1 LIDRVNQKFDYEKV
15 MLCHAPRRAVAQL
28 ARVPVSK
35 TGGWGFKSLLP
46 CAVVERRKLK
56 KKERGNEMSENSEK
70 ELNIFQRVALFY
82 RQVLNE
88 LRKVVWP
95 SRNMLTTYTA
105 VVLVF
110 VTFVIAV
117 VSLFD
122 LGLTQLV
129 LFIFGE

>member
-1 LIDRVNQKFDYEKV
+1 
-15 MLCHAPRRAVAQL
+15 
-28 ARVPVSK
+28 
-35 TGGWGFKSLLP
+35 
-46 CAVVERRKLK
+46 
-56 KKERGNEMSENSEK
+56 MSENSEK

-129 LFIFGE
+129 LYIFGE

>member
-1 LIDRVNQKFDYEKV
+1 LIDRVNKKSDYEKV
-15 MLCHAPRRAVAQL
+15 MLCHALRRAVAQL

-46 CAVVERRKLK
+46 CAVVETKYERK
-56 KKERGNEMSENSEK
+56 GNEMSEDSTN

-95 SRNMLTTYTA
+95 SRNMLTTYTG

-117 VSLFD
+117 VSIFD

-129 LFIFGE
+129 LYIFGE

>member
-1 LIDRVNQKFDYEKV
+1 
-15 MLCHAPRRAVAQL
+15 
-28 ARVPVSK
+28 
-35 TGGWGFKSLLP
+35 
-46 CAVVERRKLK
+46 
-56 KKERGNEMSENSEK
+56 
-70 ELNIFQRVALFY
+70 
-82 RQVLNE
+82 
-88 LRKVVWP
+88 
-95 SRNMLTTYTA
+95 MLTTYTA

>member
-1 LIDRVNQKFDYEKV
+1 
-15 MLCHAPRRAVAQL
+15 
-28 ARVPVSK
+28 
-35 TGGWGFKSLLP
+35 
-46 CAVVERRKLK
+46 
-56 KKERGNEMSENSEK
+56 MSENSEN

-110 VTFVIAV
+110 VAFIIAV
-117 VSLFD
+117 VSLID
-122 LGLTQLV
+122 LV
-129 LFIFGE
+129 LTKVVFWVFG

>member
-1 LIDRVNQKFDYEKV
+1 
-15 MLCHAPRRAVAQL
+15 
-28 ARVPVSK
+28 
-35 TGGWGFKSLLP
+35 
-46 CAVVERRKLK
+46 
-56 KKERGNEMSENSEK
+56 MSENSEK
-70 ELNIFQRVALFY
+70 DLNIFQRVALFY

-117 VSLFD
+117 VSIFD
-122 LGLTQLV
+122 LGITQLV

>member
-1 LIDRVNQKFDYEKV
+1 
-15 MLCHAPRRAVAQL
+15 
-28 ARVPVSK
+28 
-35 TGGWGFKSLLP
+35 
-46 CAVVERRKLK
+46 LK
-56 KKERGNEMSENSEK
+56 KEEKGNEMSENSEK

-129 LFIFGE
+129 LYIFGE

>member
-1 LIDRVNQKFDYEKV
+1 
-15 MLCHAPRRAVAQL
+15 
-28 ARVPVSK
+28 
-35 TGGWGFKSLLP
+35 
-46 CAVVERRKLK
+46 
-56 KKERGNEMSENSEK
+56 MSESSEAK
-70 ELNIFQRVALFY
+70 ELNIFQRIALFY

-95 SRNMLTTYTA
+95 SRNMLTTYTT

-122 LGLTQLV
+122 LGITQV
-129 LFIFGE
+129 ILFIFGE

>member
-1 LIDRVNQKFDYEKV
+1 
-15 MLCHAPRRAVAQL
+15 
-28 ARVPVSK
+28 
-35 TGGWGFKSLLP
+35 
-46 CAVVERRKLK
+46 
-56 KKERGNEMSENSEK
+56 MSENSEK
-70 ELNIFQRVALFY
+70 ELNIFQRIALFY

-110 VTFVIAV
+110 VTFIIAV

>member
-1 LIDRVNQKFDYEKV
+1 
-15 MLCHAPRRAVAQL
+15 
-28 ARVPVSK
+28 
-35 TGGWGFKSLLP
+35 
-46 CAVVERRKLK
+46 
-56 KKERGNEMSENSEK
+56 MSENSESK
-70 ELNIFQRVALFY
+70 DLNIFQRIALFY
-82 RQVLNE
+82 RQVINE

-95 SRNMLTTYTA
+95 SRNMLTTYTT

-110 VTFVIAV
+110 VTFIIAV

>member
-1 LIDRVNQKFDYEKV
+1 
-15 MLCHAPRRAVAQL
+15 
-28 ARVPVSK
+28 
-35 TGGWGFKSLLP
+35 
-46 CAVVERRKLK
+46 
-56 KKERGNEMSENSEK
+56 MSEDLESK
-70 ELNIFQRVALFY
+70 DLNIFRRIALFY
-82 RQVLNE
+82 RQVINE

-117 VSLFD
+117 VSVFD
-122 LGLTQLV
+122 LGITQIV

>member
-1 LIDRVNQKFDYEKV
+1 
-15 MLCHAPRRAVAQL
+15 
-28 ARVPVSK
+28 
-35 TGGWGFKSLLP
+35 
-46 CAVVERRKLK
+46 
-56 KKERGNEMSENSEK
+56 MSEDSEK

-117 VSLFD
+117 VSIFD
-122 LGLTQLV
+122 LGITQLV

>member
-1 LIDRVNQKFDYEKV
+1 
-15 MLCHAPRRAVAQL
+15 
-28 ARVPVSK
+28 
-35 TGGWGFKSLLP
+35 
-46 CAVVERRKLK
+46 
-56 KKERGNEMSENSEK
+56 MSENSEK

-82 RQVLNE
+82 RQVHNE

-95 SRNMLTTYTA
+95 SRSMLTTYTA

-117 VSLFD
+117 VSIFD
-122 LGLTQLV
+122 LGITQLV

>member
-1 LIDRVNQKFDYEKV
+1 LKREEK
-15 MLCHAPRRAVAQL
+15 
-28 ARVPVSK
+28 
-35 TGGWGFKSLLP
+35 
-46 CAVVERRKLK
+46 
-56 KKERGNEMSENSEK
+56 GNEMSEDSEK
-70 ELNIFQRVALFY
+70 ELNIFRRVALFY

-117 VSLFD
+117 VSIFD
-122 LGLTQLV
+122 LGITQLV

>member
-1 LIDRVNQKFDYEKV
+1 MTE
-15 MLCHAPRRAVAQL
+15 
-28 ARVPVSK
+28 
-35 TGGWGFKSLLP
+35 
-46 CAVVERRKLK
+46 E
-56 KKERGNEMSENSEK
+56 SEK
-70 ELNIFQRVALFY
+70 KVGSFRRIPLFY
-82 RQVLNE
+82 RQVINE

-110 VTFVIAV
+110 VTFIIAV

>member
-1 LIDRVNQKFDYEKV
+1 
-15 MLCHAPRRAVAQL
+15 
-28 ARVPVSK
+28 
-35 TGGWGFKSLLP
+35 
-46 CAVVERRKLK
+46 
-56 KKERGNEMSENSEK
+56 MSENVEK

-117 VSLFD
+117 VSIFD
-122 LGLTQLV
+122 LGITQLV